1 MRKIW
6 NQVAYNLKKDRS
18 SYLSFGIIIMI
29 TALILNCAG
38 VLLLQAERAYDEK
51 FDKLNTVLCENAFS
65 AGKFSNMMGPIN
77 NNLGYVQ
84 YAILAIVGGIIV
96 VLLFPYKLIVKRN
109 GDFEIRTLLLRVYRR
124 SEDYDIPEGGNESFD
139 IEEAGEAEDAIEA

>member
-1 MRKIW
+1 MFIFKVLGALAKFGGTIVDVYEDVLDYVDHLIHKKEYERRAKQRKLFWTI
-6 NQVAYNLKKDRS
+6 L
-18 SYLSFGIIIMI
+18 LS
-29 TALILNCAG
+29 
-38 VLLLQAERAYDEK
+38 V
-51 FDKLNTVLCENAFS
+51 
-65 AGKFSNMMGPIN
+65 
-77 NNLGYVQ
+77 
-84 YAILAIVGGIIV
+84 VGGIIV